1 MLLAVGATLVLLQTP
16 AVDPRGGDLWEA
28 ARLGNL
34 ERVRQLLDAGVPADA
49 PNPQGALPLSAA
61 ASSGALEVVR
71 LLVEKGAQIDTRD
84 PFFNSSALE
93 NAVFNKH
100 PSVVRFLLEKG
111 AADADSALDDA
122 IERGDFDQARAA
134 LATGKIERLDLLA
147 ARKAAEGKAS
157 AEMKDL
163 LAAATPA
170 ARARTPFPAAPE
182 RLRKL
187 AGRYRGRAGE
197 ANVAVSGSGLELQV
211 SGQPTVDL
219 VAVGEDWFED
229 ITGDVGVRFGGRAGT
244 VEGMTVNRRGDVA
257 RYGVAAGGDPAPL
270 PKAGG
275 ESAGPAS
282 RTAAR
287 PWPSFRGE
295 GASGNGDGQGVPTTW
310 DLASKRNVRWKTPVP
325 GLGNAS
331 PIVWGDRIFVATAVS
346 AKGENSIRTGLY
358 GDGTAVDDASEHS
371 FRLFALDKATGRILW
386 EREVHRGAPAARRHV
401 KASQA
406 NSTPATDG
414 GRVVVLFG
422 TVGQLAAFDLDGKAL
437 WKRDVGVLDCG
448 DPIYGGADWGHASSP
463 FIHGEVVIVQGDR
476 RKDSFLAAYR
486 LSDGAETWRVAR
498 EELSTWATP
507 NVVRGP
513 AGDELVTNGKKI
525 RAYDPASGQLLWTLG
540 PNSEVVVATP
550 VVGGGQIFVTAGY
563 PPVRPVYAVRPGH
576 RGDLSL
582 PEGQTKSAAVA
593 WSHAR
598 GGTYLPTPLLYGD
611 QLYTVNNNG
620 LLTSYRADT
629 GEQVYQTRLAEGG
642 GSFSASPVAA
652 DGRLFFPA
660 ETGEIY
666 VLRAGPRFEL
676 LAKNEMDEIVMASP
690 AISDGLLVVRTL
702 AHVVGLAE
710 TAAP

>member
-1 MLLAVGATLVLLQTP
+1 MILALGATLVLLQ
-16 AVDPRGGDLWEA
+16 AASDPRGADLWEA
-28 ARLGNL
+28 ARLGDQ
-34 ERVRQLLDAGVPADA
+34 ERVRRLLDAGVPPDA

-61 ASSGALEVVR
+61 ASTGSLEIVR
-71 LLVEKGAQIDTRD
+71 LLLERGARIDARD
-84 PFFNSSALE
+84 PFFNSSAIE
-93 NAVFNKH
+93 NAVFNKRA
-100 PSVVRFLLEKG
+100 PVVRFLLEKG

-122 IERGDFDQARAA
+122 IERGDLDQARAA

-147 ARKAAEGKAS
+147 ARKQAEGKGS
-157 AEMKDL
+157 AEMKAL
-163 LAAATPA
+163 LASAPA
-170 ARARTPFPAAPE
+170 AARPRTPFAASPE
-182 RLRKL
+182 RLLKL

-197 ANVAVSGSGLELQV
+197 AVVAVSGASLELTAA
-211 SGQPTVDL
+211 GQPKVDL

-229 ITGDVGVRFGGRAGT
+229 AAGDVSVRFGGRAGT
-244 VEGMTVNRRGDVA
+244 VEGMTVNRAGDVS
-257 RYGVAAGGDPAPL
+257 RYGVAAGPDPAPL
-270 PKAGG
+270 PLAAT
-275 ESAGPAS
+275 EAVGPS
-282 RTAAR
+282 PRTAAR
-287 PWPSFRGE
+287 PWPSFRGQ
-295 GASGNGDGQGVPTTW
+295 GASGNGDGQGAPTSW
-310 DLASKRNVRWKTPVP
+310 DLASRRNVRWKTPLP

-331 PIVWGDRIFVATAVS
+331 PIVWGDRVFVATAVS

-358 GDGTAVDDASEHS
+358 GDGTSVDDLSEHS
-371 FRLFALDKATGRILW
+371 FRLYALDKETGRVVW
-386 EREVHRGAPAARRHV
+386 EREAHRSAPVARRHV

-406 NSTPATDG
+406 NSTPVTDG
-414 GRVVVLFG
+414 RRVVALFG
-422 TVGQLAAFDLDGKAL
+422 TVGQLVAYDLDGKML

-448 DPIYGGADWGHASSP
+448 DPVYGGADWGHASSP
-463 FIHGEVVIVQGDR
+463 VIHGNLVIVQGDR

-486 LSDGAETWRVAR
+486 LSDGTEAWRVPR

-513 AGDELVTNGKKI
+513 GGDELVTNGKKI
-525 RAYDPASGQLLWTLG
+525 RAYDPGSGKLLWTLG

-550 VVGGGQIFVTAGY
+550 VTGAGRIFITAGY

-576 RGDLSL
+576 RGDLTL
-582 PEGQTKSAAVA
+582 PDGQTKSEAIS

-598 GGTYLPTPLLYGD
+598 GGTYLPTPLQYGD

-620 LLTSYRADT
+620 LLTSYRVDT
-629 GEQVYQTRLAEGG
+629 GEPLYQTRLAEGG
-642 GSFSASPVAA
+642 GSFTASPVAA

-702 AHVVGLAE
+702 AHVVGLGE
-710 TAAP
+710 TPAR

>member
-1 MLLAVGATLVLLQTP
+1 MLLALGVTLVLLQAP
-16 AVDPRGGDLWEA
+16 PVDPRGSELWEA
-28 ARLGNL
+28 ARLGNF
-34 ERVRQLLDAGVPADA
+34 EDVRRLLDDGVSPDA

-61 ASSGALEVVR
+61 ASAGSLEVVR
-71 LLVEKGAQIDTRD
+71 LLVEKGARIDARD

-93 NAVFNKH
+93 SAIFNKRS
-100 PSVVRFLLEKG
+100 SVVRFLLEKG
-111 AADADSALDDA
+111 PADADSALDDA
-122 IERGDFDQARAA
+122 VERGDLDQARAA

-147 ARKAAEGKAS
+147 ARKQAEGKAS
-157 AEMKDL
+157 ADMKEL
-163 LAAATPA
+163 LATATATVRPRKPYA
-170 ARARTPFPAAPE
+170 VAPE

-187 AGRYRGRAGE
+187 AGRYRGRGGE
-197 ANVAVSGSGLELQV
+197 ATVAVSGSGLELQAA
-211 SGQPTVDL
+211 GQPNVVL

-229 ITGDVGVRFGGRAGT
+229 AAGDVAVRFGGRGGT
-244 VEGMTVNRRGDVA
+244 VEGMTVNRGGDVS
-257 RYGVAAGGDPAPL
+257 RYGVAAGSDPAPL
-270 PKAGG
+270 PTAATEAVG
-275 ESAGPAS
+275 AAS

-310 DLASKRNVRWKTPVP
+310 DLASRRNVRWKTPLP

-331 PIVWGDRIFVATAVS
+331 PIVWGDRIFVTTAVS
-346 AKGENSIRTGLY
+346 AKGDNSIRTGLY
-358 GDGTAVDDASEHS
+358 GDGTAVDDVSEHS
-371 FRLFALDKATGRILW
+371 FRLYALEKATGRILW
-386 EREVHRGAPAARRHV
+386 EREAHRAAPAARRHV

-406 NSTPATDG
+406 NSTPVTDG
-414 GRVVVLFG
+414 RRVVALFG
-422 TVGQLAAFDLDGKAL
+422 TVGQLAAYDLDGKLL

-448 DPIYGGADWGHASSP
+448 DPVYGGADWGHASSP
-463 FIHGEVVIVQGDR
+463 VIHKEVVIVQGDR

-486 LSDGAETWRVAR
+486 LSDGAEAWRVRR

-525 RAYDPASGQLLWTLG
+525 RAYDPASGKLLWTLG

-550 VVGGGQIFVTAGY
+550 VTGAGQVFVTAGY

-576 RGDLSL
+576 RGDLTL
-582 PEGQTKSAAVA
+582 PDGQRKSEAVA

-620 LLTSYRADT
+620 LLTSYRVET

-660 ETGEIY
+660 ETGEVY

-702 AHVVGLAE
+702 AHVVGIGD
-710 TAAP
+710 TTVR